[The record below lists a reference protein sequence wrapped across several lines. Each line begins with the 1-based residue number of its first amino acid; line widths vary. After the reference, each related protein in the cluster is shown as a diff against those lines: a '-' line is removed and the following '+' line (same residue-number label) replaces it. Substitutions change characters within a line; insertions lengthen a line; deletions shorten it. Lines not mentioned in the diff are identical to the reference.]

1 MLPET
6 DDGRLRVYFAAPLF
20 TQQERR
26 WNRQVAE
33 ALAAELDC
41 EVVLP
46 QDFACGDRKND
57 PRHFGEIFRSC
68 IAGLERCDVVVAVL
82 DGPDADSGT
91 AFEMG
96 YAYAL
101 GKPVVGVRT
110 DFRRQQERGTN
121 IMLSRS
127 CQAFVRRLSFNE
139 DVGPLVRELARK
151 VRRIAEALK
160 AAQGRGRR

>member
-1 MLPET
+1 MK
-6 DDGRLRVYFAAPLF
+6 VYFAAPLF

-41 EVVLP
+41 EVTLP
-46 QDFACGDRKND
+46 QDFARDGRKND
-57 PRHFGEIFRSC
+57 PRHFGEIFRYC
-68 IAGLERCDVVVAVL
+68 LEGVEGCDVVVAVL

-96 YAYAL
+96 YAFAL

-110 DFRRQQERGTN
+110 DFRKQQERGTN
-121 IMLSRS
+121 LMLSRA
-127 CQAFVRRLSFNE
+127 CRAFVHVLSFNE
-139 DVGPLVRELARK
+139 DVGPVVRELAAK
-151 VRRIAEALK
+151 VRL
-160 AAQGRGRR
+160 AAAGEGPKRG